1 MDIHL
6 LKPARAWAQLAT
18 DFALGCEQVLAGDDG
33 RGEWTTYQYRT
44 AHPILRWLPTKLAE
58 WIGDNYGPDLGI
70 APKGNA
76 DGWTVGE
83 LNTILENNIVPGAKG
98 HLRTFGCIEWESAV
112 FNGRPKARCYPFDLP
127 KHRFRGKNL
136 QVLQYS
142 YMNSYHNSYMN
153 SGLCLFGRPS
163 SLQSQRPRDL

>member
-1 MDIHL
+1 LDIHL

-58 WIGDNYGPDLGI
+58 WIGDIYGPNLGI
-70 APKGNA
+70 APKGNV

-83 LNTILENNIVPGAKG
+83 LILKTTLSRAQRVICAPSDALSGSQQYLMDGRRHAVIPLICQNTGSEERI
-98 HLRTFGCIEWESAV
+98 
-112 FNGRPKARCYPFDLP
+112 
-127 KHRFRGKNL
+127 FRYFTL
-136 QVLQYS
+136 
-142 YMNSYHNSYMN
+142 HI
-153 SGLCLFGRPS
+153 
-163 SLQSQRPRDL
+163 

>member
-18 DFALGCEQVLAGDDG
+18 DFALGCKQVLAGDNG

-83 LNTILENNIVPGAKG
+83 LNTILETTLSLVQRVICAPLDALSGSQQYLMDG
-98 HLRTFGCIEWESAV
+98 RRHAV
-112 FNGRPKARCYPFDLP
+112 IPLICPNTGSEERI
-127 KHRFRGKNL
+127 FRYL
-136 QVLQYS
+136 QFIYEFIS
-142 YMNSYHNSYMN
+142 
-153 SGLCLFGRPS
+153 
-163 SLQSQRPRDL
+163 